1 MKNFIIAIPVFNDWN
16 NLNRLIKKINIIAK
30 KNSFRF
36 NILVINDFSTIKPEI
51 KLKKNI
57 YLKKLDVL
65 NIDKNLGS
73 QRAIAVALNYLFKQK
88 KKNKYDI
95 IIMDAD
101 GQDDPNVIQNLIY
114 TFKKSYS
121 DIVVVERTNRNEPFW
136 FKFLYLF
143 HKTILFIFTG
153 NYIKFG
159 NFSLIRFKKIKNI
172 INNSDLWAA
181 YPAAVVNNFNN
192 IKRIQSERKK
202 RYSGNSKV
210 NLYKLFNHSSRVFSV
225 FKNKILI
232 TSIVYSFVYYFVLG
246 DDNLIFYFFIIS
258 IIIANLYNFYI
269 DYTNKKDFKN
279 NTSLLKAKLRKIF

>member
-1 MKNFIIAIPVFNDWN
+1 M
-16 NLNRLIKKINIIAK
+16 NRLLKKINLIAK
-30 KNSFRF
+30 KNSFKL
-36 NILVINDFSTIKPEI
+36 NILVINDFSTIKPKI
-51 KLKKNI
+51 NFKKNI
-57 YLKKLDVL
+57 YIKKLDVL

-73 QRAIAVALNYLFKQK
+73 QRAIAVALNYLFKHK
-88 KKNKYDI
+88 KKIKHDI

-101 GQDDPNVIQNLIY
+101 GQDDPNVIKNLIY

-143 HKTILFIFTG
+143 HKIILFIFTG
-153 NYIKFG
+153 NHIKFG

-172 INNSDLWAA
+172 INSSDLWAA
-181 YPAAVVNNFNN
+181 YPAAIVNNFNN
-192 IKRIQSERKK
+192 IQRIQSERKK

-210 NLYKLFNHSSRVFSV
+210 NLYKLFSHSSRVFSV

-232 TSIVYSFVYYFVLG
+232 ASVVYSFVYYFVLG

-269 DYTNKKDFKN
+269 DYTNKIDFKN
-279 NTSLLKAKLRKIF
+279 NTNLLKAKLRKIF